1 MIDNNKQMA
10 DAAEMAQFRF
20 ALIAPVI
27 HNLYTD
33 SSRTA
38 YYKRITKDPLTFPD
52 GSVKKISYRTVE
64 KWVSLYSRFG
74 IDGITPRSRDD
85 KGSTR
90 ALNDAAIEEIYRLKK
105 EFPRLNAPQIYNQLI
120 YGGFIPAT
128 VNVSAVQRFIKKDD
142 LKGARNLTE
151 YIRAYNTTMHS
162 GIGCTPLD
170 RYEKTREISESL
182 NPWNGLRNPF

>member
-1 MIDNNKQMA
+1 MIDNNKQMS

-74 IDGITPRSRDD
+74 IDSITPRSRDD

-105 EFPRLNAPQIYNQLI
+105 EFPRLNATQIYNQLI
-120 YGGFIPAT
+120 SGGFIPAT
-128 VNVSAVQRFIKKDD
+128 VNVSAVQRFIKKND
-142 LKGARNLTE
+142 LKGARILTSATGKPS
-151 YIRAYNTTMHS
+151 RRM
-162 GIGCTPLD
+162 
-170 RYEKTREISESL
+170 RSERCGSVIHATSL
-182 NPWNGLRNPF
+182 TSLRMVFPAVSMRSA